1 MYSCCCIAM
10 THDYGAE
17 GVSVKELPCICGGQS
32 SPTKPHFGIS
42 GGGSVYNAHV
52 SGLYTVT
59 I

>member
-1 MYSCCCIAM
+1 M